1 MSPISSNKEIL
12 NSSLPTYDE
21 SGFNERVIDRKTQ
34 KRWNPPFCKSA
45 KINIGKMFLY
55 LTREHFP
62 TENPFEMVLH
72 KNTVKSSYTFVSNLL
87 CVILAYNKI
96 L

>member
-12 NSSLPTYDE
+12 NSSLPTYNE

-34 KRWNPPFCKSA
+34 IRWNPPFCKSA
-45 KINIGKMFLY
+45 KINIRKMFLY

-72 KNTVKSSYTFVSNLL
+72 KNTMKSSYTFVSNLL